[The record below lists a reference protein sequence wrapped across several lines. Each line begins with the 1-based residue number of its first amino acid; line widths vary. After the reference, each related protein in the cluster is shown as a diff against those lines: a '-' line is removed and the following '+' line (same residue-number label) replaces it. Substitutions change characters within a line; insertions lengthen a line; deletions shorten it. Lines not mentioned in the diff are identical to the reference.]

1 MVTKNKKIICPH
13 CGEAIMVAVD
23 TEQDDIPYI
32 DMDDDGY
39 NDIDSD
45 NPFNED
51 VMDFELEKDNM
62 LSQLRNYYDEEELE
76 VNEDS
81 TYEEIKEVFDVM
93 MEECADGEYC
103 LFPNERDYDS
113 EDEDGL

>member
-1 MVTKNKKIICPH
+1 MATKNKKIICPH

-23 TEQDDIPYI
+23 TEQDEIPYIDMDDDSQNETSYI

-51 VMDFELEKDNM
+51 AMDFEWKKITCYHNFGIIM
-62 LSQLRNYYDEEELE
+62 TKMNW
-76 VNEDS
+76 
-81 TYEEIKEVFDVM
+81 K
-93 MEECADGEYC
+93 
-103 LFPNERDYDS
+103 
-113 EDEDGL
+113 